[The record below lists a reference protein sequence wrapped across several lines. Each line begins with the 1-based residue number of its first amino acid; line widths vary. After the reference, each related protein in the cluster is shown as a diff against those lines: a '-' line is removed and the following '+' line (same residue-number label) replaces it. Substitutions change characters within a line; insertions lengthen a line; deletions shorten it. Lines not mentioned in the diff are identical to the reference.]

1 MSCARSSEEERKR
14 RLALGAYEVPAT
26 GLLTLSQ
33 VQHQRR
39 LRQQEDR
46 QEQVDRG
53 GEQAPQRRLVRG
65 GELDAARSSIG
76 RAGPPDWDCGGRL
89 PVLRDGSGF
98 PDRSGGGVRRAGS
111 GFT

>member
-65 GELDAARSSIG
+65 GELDAARSPLAPAG
-76 RAGPPDWDCGGRL
+76 RPDGGWGGRL
-89 PVLRDGSGF
+89 AVH
-98 PDRSGGGVRRAGS
+98 PDRPVSA
-111 GFT
+111 

>member
-65 GELDAARSSIG
+65 GELDAARSSIA
-76 RAGPPDWDCGGRL
+76 RAGRPDGDGGGRL
-89 PVLRDGSGF
+89 PGHRDGYGF
-98 PDRSGGGVRRAGS
+98 ADRTGGRVRRYGPV
-111 GFT
+111 